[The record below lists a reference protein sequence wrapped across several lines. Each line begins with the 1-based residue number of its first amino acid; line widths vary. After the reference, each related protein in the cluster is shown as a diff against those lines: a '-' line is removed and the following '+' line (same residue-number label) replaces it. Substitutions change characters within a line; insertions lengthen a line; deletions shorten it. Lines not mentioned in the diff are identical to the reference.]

1 MPHLSS
7 HLRATTDREGGILL
21 DLARGQLFRC
31 NATGALI
38 IELLSRGAD
47 QAQIE
52 SELVR
57 KFGLSTEKASADV
70 QSFLAALDGQGLL
83 DEAG

>member
-1 MPHLSS
+1 MPHLAS

-38 IELLSRGAD
+38 VALLSHGAD

-52 SELVR
+52 RELVER
-57 KFGLSTEKASADV
+57 FGLSAEKASADV
-70 QSFLAALDGQGLL
+70 QSFLSALDGQGLL
-83 DEAG
+83 EEAG